1 MAFICS
7 DQDKDAG
14 ARKAD
19 PSQEKTDGDVNTP
32 ASVAIDQL
40 NVMISTAA
48 VIPERRVNWVCIKKK
63 VRHKNVKCIQKI
75 LFR

>member
-1 MAFICS
+1 MGLGTVVGEHVRKPDTSEEARS

-32 ASVAIDQL
+32 ASIAIDRL
-40 NVMISTAA
+40 NDIVR
-48 VIPERRVNWVCIKKK
+48 ERTLERD
-63 VRHKNVKCIQKI
+63 R
-75 LFR
+75 

>member
-1 MAFICS
+1 MAKSVEQHDTSEEARS

-32 ASVAIDQL
+32 AIVAINRL
-40 NVMISTAA
+40 NDIVR
-48 VIPERRVNWVCIKKK
+48 ERTLERD
-63 VRHKNVKCIQKI
+63 R
-75 LFR
+75 

>member
-1 MAFICS
+1 MSAPSIAVVEEHVRKPDTFEEARS

-32 ASVAIDQL
+32 ASIAIDRL
-40 NVMISTAA
+40 NDI
-48 VIPERRVNWVCIKKK
+48 ERERTLE
-63 VRHKNVKCIQKI
+63 RD
-75 LFR
+75 R

>member
-1 MAFICS
+1 MSAPSIAVVEEHARKLDTSEEARS

-32 ASVAIDQL
+32 ASIAIDRL
-40 NVMISTAA
+40 NDIVR
-48 VIPERRVNWVCIKKK
+48 ERTLERD
-63 VRHKNVKCIQKI
+63 R
-75 LFR
+75 

>member
-1 MAFICS
+1 MSAPSIAVVEEHARKPDTSEEARS

-32 ASVAIDQL
+32 ASIAIDRL
-40 NVMISTAA
+40 NDIVR
-48 VIPERRVNWVCIKKK
+48 ERTLERD
-63 VRHKNVKCIQKI
+63 R
-75 LFR
+75 

>member
-1 MAFICS
+1 MSAPSIAVVEEHVRKQDTSEEARS

-32 ASVAIDQL
+32 ASIAIDRL
-40 NVMISTAA
+40 NDIVR
-48 VIPERRVNWVCIKKK
+48 ERTLERD
-63 VRHKNVKCIQKI
+63 R
-75 LFR
+75 

>member
-1 MAFICS
+1 MSAPSIAVVEEHVRKPDTSEEARS

-32 ASVAIDQL
+32 ASIAIDRL
-40 NVMISTAA
+40 NDIVR
-48 VIPERRVNWVCIKKK
+48 ER
-63 VRHKNVKCIQKI
+63 I
-75 LFR
+75 LEWDR

>member
-1 MAFICS
+1 MNTTNFRADYPSEEARS

-32 ASVAIDQL
+32 ASIAIDQL
-40 NVMISTAA
+40 NDIVR
-48 VIPERRVNWVCIKKK
+48 ERTLEWDR
-63 VRHKNVKCIQKI
+63 
-75 LFR
+75 

>member
-1 MAFICS
+1 MSAPSIAVVEEHARKLDTSEEARS

-32 ASVAIDQL
+32 ASIAIDRF
-40 NVMISTAA
+40 NDIVR
-48 VIPERRVNWVCIKKK
+48 ERTLERD
-63 VRHKNVKCIQKI
+63 R
-75 LFR
+75 

>member
-1 MAFICS
+1 MSAPSIAVVEEHARKLDTSEEARS

-32 ASVAIDQL
+32 ASIAIDRL
-40 NVMISTAA
+40 NDILR
-48 VIPERRVNWVCIKKK
+48 ERTLERD
-63 VRHKNVKCIQKI
+63 R
-75 LFR
+75 

>member
-1 MAFICS
+1 MSALSIAVVEEHVRKPDTSEEARS

-32 ASVAIDQL
+32 ASIAIDRL
-40 NVMISTAA
+40 NDIVR
-48 VIPERRVNWVCIKKK
+48 ERTLERD
-63 VRHKNVKCIQKI
+63 R
-75 LFR
+75 